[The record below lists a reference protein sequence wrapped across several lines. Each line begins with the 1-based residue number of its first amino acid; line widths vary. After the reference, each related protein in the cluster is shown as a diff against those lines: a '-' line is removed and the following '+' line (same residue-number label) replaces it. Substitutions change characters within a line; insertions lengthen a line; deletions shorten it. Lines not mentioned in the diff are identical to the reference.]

1 MVEPK
6 IDGVAISLTYENGKL
21 ITATTRG
28 NGVEGDIVTQNI
40 LHIEGL
46 PQVLSGSSF
55 PELIEI
61 RGEIFMSHQEFE
73 RINQER
79 EKRTS
84 SLCQSPQPRCRH
96 G

>member
-46 PQVLSGSSF
+46 PQVLPGSSF

-61 RGEIFMSHQEFE
+61 RGE
-73 RINQER
+73 
-79 EKRTS
+79 
-84 SLCQSPQPRCRH
+84 LL
-96 G
+96 